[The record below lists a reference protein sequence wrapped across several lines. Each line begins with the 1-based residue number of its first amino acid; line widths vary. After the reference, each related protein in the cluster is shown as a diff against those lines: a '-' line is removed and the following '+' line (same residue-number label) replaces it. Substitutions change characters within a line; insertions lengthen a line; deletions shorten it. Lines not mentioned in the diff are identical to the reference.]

1 MNEKI
6 TLQDIVNL
14 LCEKQGISP
23 KEAET
28 FVRAMFDLIE
38 EALANEKYVKIKGL
52 GTFKLTEVNSRES
65 VHVNTGERIEI
76 QGHSKV
82 SFTPD
87 TSMKELI
94 NKPFSHFET
103 VVLNEGVELED
114 TIVENETPEATE
126 ITETVVA
133 IEESVMAHIEDVTPT
148 EEPVIDEPIIE
159 TPTTEEPIHEEL
171 VAEEV
176 IVEEV
181 VVEESIIEQP
191 NMEES
196 TQEEPETIVEES
208 HIEADAPIIEESI
221 IEEVESQCP
230 VEETIIETTEIETP
244 EAKKETEE
252 EKPISIEEKEEAP
265 ADLLIP
271 QDEEKNSYRI
281 LWGVIIALVLI
292 ILFGCYWLFMRPDT
306 SNNEAVPTTSIPEEV
321 VEPIVVEEEE
331 QVEDTLEIVQ
341 YVKLSSEEL
350 RNERVPSL
358 ADTLDY
364 QIIGTKE
371 EYTLQKGETIIRAS
385 VKFFG
390 TKKYWP
396 YIVKHNMDTLK
407 DPDNIPAGAHI
418 KIPVLT
424 PKK

>member
-28 FVRAMFDLIE
+28 FVRTMFDVIE
-38 EALANEKYVKIKGL
+38 EALINEKYIKIKGL
-52 GTFKLTEVNSRES
+52 GTFKMTEVNTRES

-87 TSMKELI
+87 TSMKGLI

-114 TIVENETPEATE
+114 TVVEETEEAKVSETTVVPETTTPIEEPTIAPAEEEATPAEEATSEEE
-126 ITETVVA
+126 IAPTEKP
-133 IEESVMAHIEDVTPT
+133 IEEETIT
-148 EEPVIDEPIIE
+148 EEPVIEEPAVEEAVEE
-159 TPTTEEPIHEEL
+159 TATEEP
-171 VAEEV
+171 VAEEP
-176 IVEEV
+176 I
-181 VVEESIIEQP
+181 
-191 NMEES
+191 
-196 TQEEPETIVEES
+196 TEEPV
-208 HIEADAPIIEESI
+208 IEEPVIAES
-221 IEEVESQCP
+221 EPEVP
-230 VEETIIETTEIETP
+230 VEETVLEEKI
-244 EAKKETEE
+244 E
-252 EKPISIEEKEEAP
+252 EKPVFIEEKK
-265 ADLLIP
+265 
-271 QDEEKNSYRI
+271 EKNTNRI
-281 LWGVIIALVLI
+281 LWGIIIVLVLI
-292 ILFGCYWLFMRPDT
+292 ILFGFYWLFMRSDT
-306 SNNEAVPTTSIPEEV
+306 PTEVAPTIPTQEEV
-321 VEPIVVEEEE
+321 VTPTPTEEEK
-331 QVEDTLEIVQ
+331 QPEDTLETVP
-341 YVKLSSEEL
+341 YVKLSAGEL

-358 ADTLDY
+358 ADTLNY

-390 TKKYWP
+390 SKKYWP
-396 YIVKHNMDTLK
+396 YIVKHNMDVLK
-407 DPDNIPAGAHI
+407 DPDNIPAGTQV

>member
-114 TIVENETPEATE
+114 TIVEKETPEATE
-126 ITETVVA
+126 ITETMVT
-133 IEESVMAHIEDVTPT
+133 IEESVMIPIENVTPT
-148 EEPVIDEPIIE
+148 EEPVIDEPSIE
-159 TPTTEEPIHEEL
+159 TTTTEEPSNDEP
-171 VAEEV
+171 VTEEV

-208 HIEADAPIIEESI
+208 HLEADAPVIEESI

-230 VEETIIETTEIETP
+230 VEETIVTTEIETP
-244 EAKKETEE
+244 EAKEETEE

-265 ADLLIP
+265 ADVLNP

-292 ILFGCYWLFMRPDT
+292 ILFGFYWLFMRPDT
-306 SNNEAVPTTSIPEEV
+306 SNNEAVTTTSIPEEV
-321 VEPIVVEEEE
+321 VGPIVVEEEK

-350 RNERVPSL
+350 RNERVPSM

-390 TKKYWP
+390 TKRYWP

>member
-6 TLQDIVNL
+6 TLQDIINL
-14 LCEKQGISP
+14 LCEKQGMTP
-23 KEAET
+23 KDAET
-28 FVRAMFDLIE
+28 FVRTMFDLIE
-38 EALANEKYVKIKGL
+38 EALTNEKYIKIKGL

-114 TIVENETPEATE
+114 TVIEEEGTPESTEVSETTIKVEETTIGQPIVEESVVEKPIVETP
-126 ITETVVA
+126 A
-133 IEESVMAHIEDVTPT
+133 IEEPIIQESMTKEPIEDNSIVD
-148 EEPVIDEPIIE
+148 EPVMEAP
-159 TPTTEEPIHEEL
+159 
-171 VAEEV
+171 
-176 IVEEV
+176 IVEETESEV
-181 VVEESIIEQP
+181 PVEP
-191 NMEES
+191 
-196 TQEEPETIVEES
+196 TIVEETIATEVLKS
-208 HIEADAPIIEESI
+208 TESEES
-221 IEEVESQCP
+221 
-230 VEETIIETTEIETP
+230 
-244 EAKKETEE
+244 
-252 EKPISIEEKEEAP
+252 EKPITAEKEEVSTP
-265 ADLLIP
+265 MVP
-271 QDEEKNSYRI
+271 QGEEKKSSRI
-281 LWGVIIALVLI
+281 LWAIIIALVLI
-292 ILFGCYWLFMRPDT
+292 ILFGFYWLFMRPST
-306 SNNEAVPTTSIPEEV
+306 STEIDLTVPAKEEAIAST
-321 VEPIVVEEEE
+321 PIEEEK
-331 QVEDTLEIVQ
+331 QPEDTLEILS
-341 YVKLSSEEL
+341 YVKLSAEEL

-390 TKKYWP
+390 SKKYWP
-396 YIVKHNMDTLK
+396 YIVKYNMDVLK
-407 DPDNIPAGAHI
+407 DPDNIPAGAQV
-418 KIPVLT
+418 KIPILT